1 MWEIKI
7 LCCFL
12 LSIKMENF
20 SYALYVMDMSDSIV
34 FESKDSF
41 SEFTTW

>member
-7 LCCFL
+7 LCYFL
-12 LSIKMENF
+12 LSIKMGNF
-20 SYALYVMDMSDSIV
+20 SYALYVMDMFDSIV
-34 FESKDSF
+34 ESKDSF